1 VVDKWLAIQ
10 AMRRPD
16 GTVERVRALL
26 EHPAFDLRVP
36 NRVYALMRNFAAGN
50 PRHFHAPD
58 GGGYR
63 LVAAVIDRL
72 DPINA

>member
-36 NRVYALMRNFAAGN
+36 NRVYALVRNFAAGN